1 MKLRSILFGV
11 CASVLLSAGVANA
24 EGKSAVTAPA
34 PQASPVALGILSGG
48 LLLASPPPQSC
59 ANDCLRRYHSCQ
71 SAGGFLCNHRYTFCL
86 RSCSGPIQPTP

>member
-1 MKLRSILFGV
+1 MKLRSILSGV

-24 EGKSAVTAPA
+24 VTAPA
-34 PQASPVALGILSGG
+34 PQGSPVALGVLSGG

-59 ANDCLRRYHSCQ
+59 ANDCLRSYHSCQ

-86 RSCSGPIQPTP
+86 RSCSGPILPTP